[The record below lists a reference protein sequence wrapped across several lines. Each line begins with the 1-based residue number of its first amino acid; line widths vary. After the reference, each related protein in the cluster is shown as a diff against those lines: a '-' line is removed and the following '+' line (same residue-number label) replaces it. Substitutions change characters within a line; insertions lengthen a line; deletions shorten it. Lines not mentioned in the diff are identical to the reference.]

1 MDTFTIVRIN
11 FFFSTNLWLEFS
23 AMTKRNSR
31 LLSNEPI
38 PHLIEC
44 VAEVWNSWCLKI
56 NVALKSKLTVLTGQY
71 DIKTRQ
77 QIVKM
82 ILEEIMG
89 FLFLL
94 KSTLVSSSPQLFRE
108 KRDNADSEFEDSS
121 PIEIDSTSEET
132 KQESETFW
140 KN

>member
-89 FLFLL
+89 FLFSLTCQFFSL
-94 KSTLVSSSPQLFRE
+94 PRHLSCSVRKEIMMTQVYTIFQIIMQITFFKIFRKLF
-108 KRDNADSEFEDSS
+108 
-121 PIEIDSTSEET
+121 
-132 KQESETFW
+132 
-140 KN
+140 

>member
-1 MDTFTIVRIN
+1 MDTFTIVHIN
-11 FFFSTNLWLEFS
+11 F
-23 AMTKRNSR
+23 
-31 LLSNEPI
+31 
-38 PHLIEC
+38 
-44 VAEVWNSWCLKI
+44 
-56 NVALKSKLTVLTGQY
+56 
-71 DIKTRQ
+71 IKTRQ